1 MRPLNFALGFL
12 LGAIV
17 FIGASLVLA
26 WTGPTSAPPN
36 FNVSAPINVG
46 TTDQIKNAG
55 LGINALAVFGNS
67 ILQAQA
73 T

>member
-1 MRPLNFALGFL
+1 MRLATLALGFL
-12 LGAIV
+12 FAAIV

-36 FNVSAPINVG
+36 GNVLAPINVG

-55 LGINALAVFGNS
+55 LSA
-67 ILQAQA
+67 
-73 T
+73 